1 LWRASVRSEEVRGVR
16 LGLEQV
22 IGLAPD
28 AASVGPGLSLAAAAR
43 WSDLGA
49 SEAAVW
55 GACRGSGR
63 GTYRVFA
70 EPAEQA
76 YRCSCPSRKIPC
88 KHVLGLLMLW
98 ARGEVP
104 SAPEPEWATRWLA
117 DRAQR
122 ADRRAERSDGPRDP
136 DAAARRAEQRAERVA
151 AGAAELRE
159 WLVDRVRSGLGG
171 VDAGELHGVAA
182 RMVDAQAPGLAS
194 GLRRASGLIGQ
205 GRDWPGRLLAE
216 LGLLHVLAEAGTRL
230 GQLPADLAAT
240 VRSRLG
246 FPTDT
251 ADVLASGE
259 RVSDEWLVAA
269 VTDEVTE
276 RLTTRRTWLRG
287 QANGRPPLVL
297 SFAPPGQPL
306 PGTLPVGHTVRGEL
320 GFYPGAAPLRAL
332 VAKVDEPVR
341 SRRPAGDTVSAALA
355 SFAGALAADPWL
367 ERWPVVLAD
376 VAPVLDG
383 DGVDSA
389 GWALVDP
396 EGVALPLA
404 DRGDPWPLLA
414 VSAGAPVTVAGEW
427 SGARLRPL
435 TCWDGHRAV
444 RL

>member
-1 LWRASVRSEEVRGVR
+1 M
-16 LGLEQV
+16 

-28 AASVGPGLSLAAAAR
+28 AASVGPGLALAVAAR
-43 WSDLGA
+43 WFDLGT

-55 GACRGSGR
+55 GGCESSGTT
-63 GTYRVFA
+63 TYRVFV
-70 EPAEQA
+70 EPAEKA

-88 KHVLGLLMLW
+88 KHALGLLMLW
-98 ARGEVP
+98 ARDEVP
-104 SAPEPEWATRWLA
+104 SAPEPEWVTRLLA
-117 DRAQR
+117 DRVH
-122 ADRRAERSDGPRDP
+122 RRAERSDGPRDP

-159 WLVDRVRSGLGG
+159 WLVDRVRGGLGG
-171 VDAGELHGVAA
+171 TDSGELYGVAA

-194 GLRRASGLIGQ
+194 GLRRAAALIGQ
-205 GRDWPGRLLAE
+205 GDWPGRLLAE
-216 LGLLHVLAEAGTRL
+216 LALLHVLAEASTRL
-230 GQLPADLAAT
+230 AELPADLAAT

-259 RVSDEWLVAA
+259 RVADEWLVAA

-287 QANGRPPLVL
+287 QVTGRPALVL

-332 VAKVDEPVR
+332 VAKADEPVR
-341 SRRPAGDTVSAALA
+341 SGRPAGGSVSAALT
-355 SFAGALAADPWL
+355 SFADALAADPWL
-367 ERWPVVLAD
+367 ERWLVVLAD
-376 VAPVLDG
+376 VAPVA
-383 DGVDSA
+383 DGV

-396 EGVALPLA
+396 DGATLPLA

-414 VSAGAPVTVAGEW
+414 MSAGAPVTVAGEW
-427 SGARLRPL
+427 SSAGLRPL